1 MLIYSVPL
9 IATVV
14 GWWVNSCADKY
25 IVTFI
30 LGISANGLLS
40 VSYKIPQII
49 NTIQGIFTQAWQ
61 ISAIKEY
68 GSSDTADF
76 YGKTFIVINLMMCIV
91 CSFLIFMTRPLAYIL
106 YANDF

>member
-1 MLIYSVPL
+1 MSEKKLNG
-9 IATVV
+9 T
-14 GWWVNSCADKY
+14 
-25 IVTFI
+25 VTFI

-106 YANDF
+106 YANDFYEAWKYVPFLLVYND